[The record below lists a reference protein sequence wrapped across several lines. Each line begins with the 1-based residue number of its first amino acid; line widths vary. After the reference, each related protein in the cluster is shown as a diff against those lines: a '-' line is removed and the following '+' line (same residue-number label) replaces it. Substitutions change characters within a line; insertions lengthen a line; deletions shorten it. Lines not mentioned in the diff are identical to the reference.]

1 MGRRARPDAGAVSQG
16 PPPPASARQGASGP
30 ALRWPRGPLSRGCRL
45 RAASAR
51 WAVRQRFEPLSL
63 LPADKARSRGAG
75 IKASRV
81 GRASDP
87 PDGGASLTF
96 FARPIGRADADK
108 RPALPSR
115 GSRGRVR
122 VEATPW
128 AEARGDR
135 ARLRGSRRN
144 PMAAARIALARH
156 AARLVAAEATAP
168 EDRHAGSFHA
178 RRPRPGARAPRRV
191 RRR

>member
-51 WAVRQRFEPLSL
+51 WAVRQRFEPLSRL
-63 LPADKARSRGAG
+63 RPKGRSRGAG
-75 IKASRV
+75 IKAPRV

-96 FARPIGRADADK
+96 FARSAGRAEPDQ

-115 GSRGRVR
+115 GITRTR
-122 VEATPW
+122 TTKPQPW
-128 AEARGDR
+128 ASARGER
-135 ARLRGSRRN
+135 ACALETGTALLPVGLGVVGLGVVLLARILRLFRR
-144 PMAAARIALARH
+144 AARAAGLA
-156 AARLVAAEATAP
+156 
-168 EDRHAGSFHA
+168 
-178 RRPRPGARAPRRV
+178 
-191 RRR
+191 